1 VTLIA
6 GGISN
11 QQYELRPSIRH
22 SWVADLIGVFRPLQA
37 VPPESICRSRE
48 GSPGA
53 SGRMVAETCGPRG
66 VQMNAVD
73 VGAWNANWAWSLPLI
88 VLNVVIHVIG
98 LGLINESVV
107 RVLNEVIP
115 RRRFMPTFAVGM
127 GAVVLLATALHGI
140 EAATWAA
147 AYRVL
152 GALPDTKSAILY
164 SLSALTSYGHANLF
178 LKEQWQLM
186 GALEA
191 LNGMLLF
198 GLTTA
203 FLFAMIQKVWPLG
216 SRGWHREA

>member
-1 VTLIA
+1 
-6 GGISN
+6 
-11 QQYELRPSIRH
+11 
-22 SWVADLIGVFRPLQA
+22 
-37 VPPESICRSRE
+37 
-48 GSPGA
+48 
-53 SGRMVAETCGPRG
+53 
-66 VQMNAVD
+66 MNAVD

-107 RVLNEVIP
+107 RVLSGAVEQ
-115 RRRFMPTFAVGM
+115 RRFMPTFVLGM
-127 GAVVLLATALHGI
+127 GVAALLATVLHGL
-140 EAATWAA
+140 EAATWAI
-147 AYRVL
+147 AYRIL
-152 GALPDTKSAILY
+152 GAVPDTKSAMLY
-164 SLSALTSYGHANLF
+164 SLSAITSYGHANLF

-216 SRGWHREA
+216 SRGWHRKA

>member
-1 VTLIA
+1 M
-6 GGISN
+6 
-11 QQYELRPSIRH
+11 RPK
-22 SWVADLIGVFRPLQA
+22 WADRDGW
-37 VPPESICRSRE
+37 E
-48 GSPGA
+48 
-53 SGRMVAETCGPRG
+53 
-66 VQMNAVD
+66 MNAVD

-107 RVLNEVIP
+107 RVLSGAIP
-115 RRRFMPTFAVGM
+115 HRRFMPTFATGM

-140 EAATWAA
+140 EAATWAT
-147 AYRVL
+147 AYRLL
-152 GALPDTKSAILY
+152 GALPNAKSAILY

-178 LKEQWQLM
+178 LEEQWQLM